1 MAKVPVKAMDGS
13 DKGEIELSDAVFGV
27 EPNMNCV
34 RAAVNQYRANQR
46 SGTHSTKGRGEVR
59 GGGRKPWKQKGTGRA
74 RQGSTRAFQW
84 RGGAISH
91 GPHPRDYSYSINAKV
106 KRIAITSALTELARS
121 GRLILVDE
129 FTIDTPKTRQI
140 AESFR
145 ALGLN
150 GTVLLLT
157 DTGDDKLQ
165 LAARN
170 LPLVDLS
177 HAASPNIYDLVVH
190 DYVVAETSSIRKLEE
205 VYA

>member
-1 MAKVPVKAMDGS
+1 MDGS

-34 RAAVNQYRANQR
+34 RAALNQYRANQR
-46 SGTHSTKGRGEVR
+46 SGTHSTKGRAEVS

-74 RQGSTRAFQW
+74 RQGSIRAFQW

-91 GPHPRDYSYSINAKV
+91 GPHPRDYSYTINSKV
-106 KRIAITSALTELARS
+106 KRTAITSALTELARS
-121 GRLILVDE
+121 GRLVLVDE
-129 FTIDTPKTRQI
+129 FKLDAPGTRKI
-140 AESFR
+140 ADSFR

-157 DTGDDKLQ
+157 EKGDDNLQ
-165 LAARN
+165 LSARN
-170 LPLVDLS
+170 LPLVDMS

-190 DYVVAETSSIRKLEE
+190 DYVVAATGAIRKLEE